1 MRRGR
6 VYVAEPV
13 WLRRVSL
20 LPWPSG
26 VGVWPVPSRVSVS
39 YTEIV
44 SVVLKAMGDGL
55 TLRH

>member
-1 MRRGR
+1 MC
-6 VYVAEPV
+6 VAEPV

-26 VGVWPVPSRVSVS
+26 IDVWPVPSWVSVS

-44 SVVLKAMGDGL
+44 SAVSKVMGDGL